1 MKNNQKK
8 IALVYDWLDTNF
20 GGAEIVLQNLL
31 EIFPDAVLFTA
42 FANFKECQW
51 IGKAKVKTSFLQK
64 YPLIYKNKSLA
75 SLFLPIAFESFD
87 LSDFDIIISISS
99 FASKYILTKPN
110 QIHYAY
116 ILTPPRFL
124 FSHQNDYKPK
134 LAKIFPFN
142 FIYKKILNYLKKVD
156 LIAVN
161 RADKIIAISKLVQ
174 KRIKKNYNKDS
185 IVIYPPVD
193 LQTREILTTQNKK
206 NLITDVEKLLK
217 KVDLKKYYLV
227 VSRLVFYKRVDLAIK
242 AIVALK
248 KNLIIVGSSGG
259 EKKILFELC
268 FELGLEKKVFRY
280 KNKELI
286 VFHNKFSKIVFLKD
300 LEKKEILNLMKV
312 AQGFL
317 LVGVEDFGIA
327 AFEASLMGCVV
338 IANQNSGVYELI
350 SDNKKLGF
358 EQTNFENLL
367 KTIKKNQENIREKQL
382 NKIDKNLLID
392 FEKNWKKLIF

>member
-20 GGAEIVLQNLL
+20 GGAEIVVQNLL
-31 EIFPDAVLFTA
+31 EIFPDAVLLTA
-42 FANFKECQW
+42 FANFEECRW
-51 IGKAKVKTSFLQK
+51 IGKAKVRTSFLQK
-64 YPLIYKNKSLA
+64 YPLIYKNKSLT

-124 FSHQNDYKPK
+124 FSHQNDYKPQ

-142 FIYKKILNYLKKVD
+142 FIYKKMLNYLKKVD
-156 LIAVN
+156 LIAIN

-193 LQTREILTTQNKK
+193 LQTREILLTENEK
-206 NLITDVEKLLK
+206 NLTTDVEKLLK
-217 KVDLKKYYLV
+217 KIDLKKYYLV

-242 AIVALK
+242 TVVALK

-280 KNKELI
+280 KNKELVI
-286 VFHNKFSKIVFLKD
+286 FYNKFSKIVFLKD
-300 LEKKEILNLMKV
+300 LEKKEILNLVKV
-312 AQGFL
+312 AKGFL
-317 LVGVEDFGIA
+317 LIGVEDFGIA

-350 SDNKKLGF
+350 SDDKKIGF
-358 EQTNFENLL
+358 KQTNFENLSRA
-367 KTIKKNQENIREKQL
+367 IKKNQENKKRDQF
-382 NKIDKNLLID
+382 NKVDKNLLTD